1 VGDSAAARSSRV
13 VEPEDEASASFRLNV
28 TIDGK

>member
-13 VEPEDEASASFRLNV
+13 VEPADAASASFRFNV